1 MRVHVLSL
9 LTATA
14 AAAVLAVGVVPAV
27 AAPTTPAAP
36 AAAPSA
42 IPDTSAYGAYYAQSP
57 QRIFDSR
64 SGGHSRLGQGRSFV
78 LPIAVGGVSR
88 PSAVVLNLTVVNPS
102 TSGYLTAYPAG
113 QALPRTSSINFAA
126 GRTTANLVTVPVSA
140 SGSIVVYNGLGTTD
154 VIVDQLGGYSAD
166 TAAARGNGGGYH
178 PQEASRFVD
187 TRSDGGGP
195 LQGGYYFPLT
205 VGFGNGTGPNPIR
218 ALALNVTVTN
228 PRADGY
234 LTAWNGVPGQ
244 LPRSST
250 LNFTR
255 GATVSNYALVPTS
268 RCTNCDDNS
277 VQVGFFNGSG
287 ADIDVIVDAI
297 AYFDDGS
304 VSAPFRFKPLSSPV
318 RIVDSRTGLGLHRMG
333 ANQTQVF
340 TPPTSVAGDPT
351 IALDANI
358 TLVKPTASTYLTLWP
373 QLSGVGKPRVS
384 AVNSGAGQVVS
395 NHAIQEVGNGNR
407 TNIYNFNGGTDV
419 VIDVSGTF
427 EYLVPTGDKQ
437 ASGTMTPGS
446 RTVQRAVLTP

>member
-1 MRVHVLSL
+1 MRLRFLPL
-9 LTATA
+9 LASTA
-14 AAAVLAVGVVPAV
+14 AVVAVAGAVPAL
-27 AAPTTPAAP
+27 AAPVTPAAAP
-36 AAAPSA
+36 AA
-42 IPDTSAYGAYYAQSP
+42 IPDSSAYGAYYAQSP

-64 SGGHSRLGQGRSFV
+64 SGGNSRLGQGRSLV
-78 LPIAVGGVSR
+78 LPIRVGGVSK

-126 GRTTANLVTVPVSA
+126 GRTTANLVTVPVSS
-140 SGSIVVYNGLGTTD
+140 SGSIVIYNGLGTTD
-154 VIVDQLGGYSAD
+154 VIVDQLGGYSGD
-166 TAAARGNGGGYH
+166 TNAARGSGGGYH
-178 PQEASRFVD
+178 PQQATRFVD

-195 LQGGYYFPLT
+195 LPGGYYFPMT
-205 VGFGNGTGPNPIR
+205 VGYGNGSGPNPIR

-228 PRADGY
+228 AQADGY

-255 GATVSNYALVPTS
+255 GATVSNYAIVPTS
-268 RCTNCDDNS
+268 RCTDCDDNA
-277 VQVGFFNGSG
+277 VQVGFLNGSG
-287 ADIDVIVDAI
+287 ANVDVIVDAI
-297 AYFDDGS
+297 AYFDDGTI
-304 VSAPFRFKPLSSPV
+304 SAPFRFKPLSSPV
-318 RIVDSRTGLGLHRMG
+318 RIVDSRSGLGLHRMA

-373 QLSGVGKPRVS
+373 QLSGYDKPRVS

-427 EYLVPTGDKQ
+427 EYIGGTGGKQ
-437 ASGTMTPGS
+437 ASPSMTPG
-446 RTVQRAVLTP
+446 RTTVKRAPLLVS